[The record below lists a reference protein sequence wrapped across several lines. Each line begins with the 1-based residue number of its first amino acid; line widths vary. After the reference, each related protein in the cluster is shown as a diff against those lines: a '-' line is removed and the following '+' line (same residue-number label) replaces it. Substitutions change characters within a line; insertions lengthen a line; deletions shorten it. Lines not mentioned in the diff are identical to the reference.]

1 MKVNVMKLYGPWDAG
16 YVLDRHVLSSEMT
29 GYNEHGHIA
38 FNTIRSDAG
47 EAAYQLKYKSDF
59 SQLQLLSNAI
69 ATEIVPKLGF
79 ISFVAP
85 IPPSKTR
92 FRQPVIELARE
103 VGKIISKPC
112 LENVLVKHSATSQ
125 MKDISRDERKSVLLS
140 SFSYSDTLA
149 NDCKYNILLIDD
161 LYSSGATFEAACT
174 ILRQYQKIQC
184 IYVAAV
190 SRTK

>member
-16 YVLDRHVLSSEMT
+16 YVLDRHVLSSEMV
-29 GYNEHGHIA
+29 GYNEHGHIT
-38 FNTIRSDAG
+38 FNTTRSDAG

-59 SQLQLLSNAI
+59 SQLQPLANAI

-103 VGKIISKPC
+103 VGKIICKPC

-125 MKDISRDERKSVLLS
+125 MKDTSRDERKSALLS

-149 NDCKYNILLIDD
+149 NDYKYNILLIDD
-161 LYSSGATFEAACT
+161 LYSSGATFEAAFT
-174 ILRQYQKIQC
+174 ILKQYSKIER
-184 IYVAAV
+184 IYVAAI